1 MVRAH
6 GGSKDVVASARGG
19 GIVLAG
25 ILKDT
30 TMNSP
35 KVVHMRSL
43 ENLISN
49 TTGVPRE
56 KPLMDGVIA
65 STVPS
70 HMKDVPELQPNRD
83 MNKSDSKM
91 SVGGTYSGPK
101 SGYGMA
107 EKSVKHDE
115 AAKRKAIKKKSAK

>member
-6 GGSKDVVASARGG
+6 GGSKDIVSSQRGG
-19 GIVLAG
+19 GIILGG

-43 ENLISN
+43 EKLIAQ
-49 TTGVPRE
+49 TTGTPRE
-56 KPLMDGVIA
+56 KPIMDGVIA
-65 STVPS
+65 ATVPS
-70 HMKDVPELQPNRD
+70 HMRDVPELMPNHEKN
-83 MNKSDSKM
+83 MTDSKM
-91 SVGGTYSGPK
+91 AVGGTYNGTK

-107 EKSVKHDE
+107 EKS
-115 AAKRKAIKKKSAK
+115 KKNGKK